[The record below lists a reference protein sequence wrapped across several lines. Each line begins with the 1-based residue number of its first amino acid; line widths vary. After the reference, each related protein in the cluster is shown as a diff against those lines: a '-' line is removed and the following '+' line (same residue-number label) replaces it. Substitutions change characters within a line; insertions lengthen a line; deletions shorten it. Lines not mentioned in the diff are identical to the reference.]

1 MSSIFMKTEIM
12 EKTGCELV
20 YTLIVSNIVIVKE
33 ANVVRKKLEE
43 AIDAYEASNK
53 MPNSSSV
60 ISSLTFKEAIET
72 MFKDNKH
79 NKTVLVTS
87 ASSSVAYR
95 VELDMCKTKQ
105 GNATYYSVY
114 ADFYK
119 YEEV

>member
-1 MSSIFMKTEIM
+1 MSTIMKTEIM
-12 EKTGCELV
+12 ERNGCELV
-20 YTLIVSNIVIVKE
+20 YELMVSNIVIAKE
-33 ANVVRKKLEE
+33 ANVIRKKLEE

-53 MPNSSSV
+53 MPNSSAV

-72 MFKDNKH
+72 MFKYSEH
-79 NKTVLVTS
+79 KTVQVTN

-95 VELDMCKTKQ
+95 VELDMGKTRQ

>member
-1 MSSIFMKTEIM
+1 MKTEIM

-20 YTLIVSNIVIVKE
+20 YTLMVSNIVIAKE

-60 ISSLTFKEAIET
+60 IGTLTFKEAIEA

-79 NKTVLVTS
+79 KTVLVTS

-95 VELDMCKTKQ
+95 VELDMGKTKQ

-114 ADFYK
+114 IDFYK

>member
-1 MSSIFMKTEIM
+1 MSIIMKTEVM
-12 EKTGCELV
+12 EKLHEATIYELM
-20 YTLIVSNIVIVKE
+20 VSNIVIVKE

-53 MPNSSSV
+53 MPNSSAV

-72 MFKDNKH
+72 MFKNNEH
-79 NKTVLVTS
+79 KTVHVTN

-95 VELDMCKTKQ
+95 VELDMGKTKQ
-105 GNATYYSVY
+105 GNATYYSVV
-114 ADFYK
+114 ASFYK

>member
-1 MSSIFMKTEIM
+1 MKQEIM
-12 EKTGCELV
+12 EKNGHELI
-20 YTLIVSNIVIVKE
+20 YELMVSNIVIAKE

-53 MPNSSSV
+53 MPNSSAV

-72 MFKDNKH
+72 MSENNEH
-79 NKTVLVTS
+79 RTVQVTN

-95 VELDMCKTKQ
+95 VEIYMCYTTQ

-114 ADFYK
+114 TDFYK

>member
-1 MSSIFMKTEIM
+1 MSTIMKTEIM
-12 EKTGCELV
+12 ERNGCELV
-20 YTLIVSNIVIVKE
+20 YELMVSNIVIAKE
-33 ANVVRKKLEE
+33 ANVIRKKLEE
-43 AIDAYEASNK
+43 AIDTYEASNK
-53 MPNSSSV
+53 MPNSSAV

-72 MFKDNKH
+72 MLKYNM
-79 NKTVLVTS
+79 NKTVQVTN

-95 VELDMCKTKQ
+95 VELYMAETEL

>member
-1 MSSIFMKTEIM
+1 MSSIIMKTEIM
-12 EKTGCELV
+12 ENNGHEQVYELM
-20 YTLIVSNIVIVKE
+20 VSNIVIAKE

-53 MPNSSSV
+53 MPNSSAV
-60 ISSLTFKEAIET
+60 ISSLAFKEAIEA
-72 MFKDNKH
+72 MLKNNEH
-79 NKTVLVTS
+79 KTVHVTN

-95 VELDMCKTKQ
+95 VELDMGKTKQ
-105 GNATYYSVY
+105 GNATYYSVF